1 MVHFA
6 SASVGFQISMER
18 SGEYEMCVTPT
29 YSDGVPCTGGTET
42 AARLGMVRRPAFLID
57 IDCDLKTSA
66 KQALIFTLEAGLLRP
81 GTFVY
86 YDDLSEFDYTEAN
99 RAAQRH
105 QRPLY
110 AELAQ
115 NAKLEEEVDNAA
127 DKMML
132 AAKKELELYSLFFNR
147 IIENSN
153 FDKARD
159 DLVRFIEVES
169 TAKYWGLAVKGFA
182 DFGL

>member
-1 MVHFA
+1 MQGKHCMLETSA
-6 SASVGFQISMER
+6 SAI
-18 SGEYEMCVTPT
+18 P
-29 YSDGVPCTGGTET
+29 
-42 AARLGMVRRPAFLID
+42 RLREQQVEPIV
-57 IDCDLKTSA
+57 
-66 KQALIFTLEAGLLRP
+66 
-81 GTFVY
+81 VY
-86 YDDLSEFDYTEAN
+86 M
-99 RAAQRH
+99 RAAGKEVIKEQ
-105 QRPLY
+105 QP
-110 AELAQ
+110 ELAQ